1 MNKFIV
7 LLIGKSGSGK
17 TSVCEQ
23 FEKQFDWKALR
34 SYTTR
39 PKRNE
44 DEDGHVFITDEE
56 FDQLDNICAFTIFD
70 GARYCATQEQVDQS
84 DIYVIDL
91 DGLDY
96 FKRLYKGDKSIIP
109 IYLDIDT
116 HTQYERMRKR
126 GDSRLRAIGRVM
138 HDRKA
143 FRNAEYRSDLI
154 HINAMD
160 DLSIVVANVY
170 KAAIMAAS
178 LSWIK

>member
-17 TSVCEQ
+17 TSVCDQ

-44 DEDGHVFITDEE
+44 NEDGHIFITDEK
-56 FDQLDNICAFTIFD
+56 FDQLDNICALTFFD

-91 DGLDY
+91 YGLDY
-96 FKRLYKGDKSIIP
+96 FKKLYKGDKCIIP

-116 HTQYERMRKR
+116 HTQYKRMRER
-126 GDSRLRAIGRVM
+126 GDSRLRAIRRVL
-138 HDRKA
+138 HDVKA
-143 FRNAEYRSDLI
+143 FREAKYRSDLI

-160 DLSIVVANVY
+160 DLSIVVANIY

-178 LSWIK
+178 LNWIK